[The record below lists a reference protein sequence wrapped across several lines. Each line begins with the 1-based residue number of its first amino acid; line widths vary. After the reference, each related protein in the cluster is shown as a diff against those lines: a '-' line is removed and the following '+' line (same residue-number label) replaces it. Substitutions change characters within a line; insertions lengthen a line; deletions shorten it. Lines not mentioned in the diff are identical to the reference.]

1 MIFDKNAR
9 LLIDNMGWVDRGAL
23 WVYDVAKQKEKLIGI
38 DGAKF
43 LSLQAGEHGFFRMV
57 HGESADRAISVRRIA
72 EPEVEVTS
80 VRYYDDEPVFGGK
93 IEFWKSVD
101 SAAVVPTEK
110 DKQLLHIDAAHG
122 QVTKLDLSWFTNANY
137 DLGYQQLVG
146 CLTLP
151 GSHLVVVSVQRS
163 SRLIVIDTRKNQPAA
178 QIELADRGG
187 NPVMRIRSASDFLA
201 DDYDT
206 LCRVDLKTMSVVA
219 KKELQAGSTHFARL
233 FIGDYDL
240 NADGTC
246 VVARPYSGDVLL
258 VDSERFEE
266 LSRAPA
272 DGQPLHACMVSETRV
287 VTRDWKTGRVSETEF
302 AI

>member
-1 MIFDKNAR
+1 MIFDKDAR
-9 LLIDNMGWVDRGAL
+9 LLVDNMGWVDRGAL
-23 WVYDVAKQKEKLIGI
+23 WVYDVVKQKEKLIRI

-43 LSLQAGEHGFFRMV
+43 LRLRAGERGFFSAV
-57 HGESADRAISVRRIA
+57 HGESGDRAISVRRIA
-72 EPEVEVTS
+72 EPEVELTS
-80 VRYYDDEPVFGGK
+80 VRFHDDEPVFAGET
-93 IEFWKSVD
+93 EFWKSVD
-101 SAAVVPTEK
+101 SVAIVSVGTGQ
-110 DKQLLHIDAAHG
+110 QLLHIDAAHG
-122 QVTKLDLSWFTNANY
+122 QVTRLDLSWFTGANY

-151 GSHLVVVSVQRS
+151 GTHLVVVSVQRS
-163 SRLIVIDTRKNQPAA
+163 SRLIVIDTLKNQPVA

-206 LCRVDLKTMSVVA
+206 LCRVDLETMSVVA
-219 KKELQAGSTHFARL
+219 TKRLQATTKML
-233 FIGDYDL
+233 FIGEYDL

-258 VDSERFEE
+258 VDSERFNE
-266 LSRAPA
+266 LSRASA
-272 DGQPLHACMVSETRV
+272 DGQPLHVCMVSETRV

>member
-1 MIFDKNAR
+1 MIFDKSAR
-9 LLIDNMGWVDRGAL
+9 LLVDNMGWVDRGAL
-23 WVYDVAKQKEKLIGI
+23 WVYDVAKQKEKLIRIAEAG
-38 DGAKF
+38 F
-43 LSLQAGEHGFFRMV
+43 LSLQAGEHGFFRV
-57 HGESADRAISVRRIA
+57 IHGDGADRAISVRRIA
-72 EPEVEVTS
+72 EPEVELTS
-80 VRYYDDEPVFGGK
+80 VRFYDDEPVFAGE

-101 SAAVVPTEK
+101 SAALEPAGTG
-110 DKQLLHIDAAHG
+110 KQLLRIDAAHG
-122 QVTKLDLSWFTNANY
+122 QVTELDLSWFTNANY
-137 DLGYQQLVG
+137 DLGYQGLVG

-163 SRLIVIDTRKNQPAA
+163 SRLIVIDTRKNQPAV
-178 QIELADRGG
+178 QIELAGRGG
-187 NPVMRIRSASDFLA
+187 NPAMRIRSASDFLA

-219 KKELQAGSTHFARL
+219 KEKLQTGST
-233 FIGDYDL
+233 FIGEYHL

-246 VVARPYSGDVLL
+246 LVARPHSGDVVL
-258 VDSERFEE
+258 VDSERFKE

-272 DGQPLHACMVSETRV
+272 GGQPLHACMVSETRV